1 MKKLRSVKWLLLL
14 LFFTVLW
21 IACGSNKNA
30 SNLSESQKEHYR
42 EMTQHT
48 INLFHE
54 KKSAEIRQSSTE
66 ELKKALTKEKY
77 QEIYSQL
84 ETNGSFETFLDY
96 EVSKVQENKQDFIV
110 VAQRVKYS
118 KNTLIYTISFDKD
131 ERLAGIFYR

>member
-1 MKKLRSVKWLLLL
+1 MKKFYSITLLLL
-14 LFFTVLW
+14 LVFSSVLW

-30 SNLSESQKEHYR
+30 STLSEIQKEHYR
-42 EMTQHT
+42 EMARHT
-48 INLFHE
+48 ITSLH
-54 KKSAEIRQSSTE
+54 
-66 ELKKALTKEKY
+66 
-77 QEIYSQL
+77 

-96 EVSKVQENKQDFIV
+96 EISKIQENKQDFIV

>member
-1 MKKLRSVKWLLLL
+1 MKKFYSINLLLL
-14 LFFTVLW
+14 LVFSSVLW

-30 SNLSESQKEHYR
+30 STLSEIQKEHYR

-66 ELKKALTKEKY
+66 ELKKALTEEKC

-96 EVSKVQENKQDFIV
+96 EISKIQENKQDFIV

-118 KNTLIYTISFDKD
+118 KNTLVYTISFDKD
-131 ERLAGIFYR
+131 EHLAGIFYR

>member
-1 MKKLRSVKWLLLL
+1 MVVFITFL
-14 LFFTVLW
+14 TVLW

-30 SNLSESQKEHYR
+30 STLSEIQKEHYR

-54 KKSAEIRQSSTE
+54 KKSAEIRQNSTE
-66 ELKKALTKEKY
+66 ELKKALTDEKC
-77 QEIYSQL
+77 QEIYTQL
-84 ETNGSFETFLDY
+84 EINGNFETFLDY
-96 EVSKVQENKQDFIV
+96 EVSKIQENKQDFIV

>member
-1 MKKLRSVKWLLLL
+1 
-14 LFFTVLW
+14 
-21 IACGSNKNA
+21 
-30 SNLSESQKEHYR
+30 YR
-42 EMTQHT
+42 EMARHT
-48 INLFHE
+48 ITSLHE

-66 ELKKALTKEKY
+66 ELKKALTEEKCR
-77 QEIYSQL
+77 EIYSQL

-96 EVSKVQENKQDFIV
+96 EISKIQENKQDFIV